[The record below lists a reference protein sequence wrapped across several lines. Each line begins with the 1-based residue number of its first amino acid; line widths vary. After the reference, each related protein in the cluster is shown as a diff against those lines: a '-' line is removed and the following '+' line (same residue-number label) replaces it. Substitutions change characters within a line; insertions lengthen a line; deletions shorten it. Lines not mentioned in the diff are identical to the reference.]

1 MDHTADSNYEAWRIM
16 AEDHGVTKLFEY
28 YVILA
33 DTTPAAD
40 IRFNKARSVAVH
52 LKSSPLLSLHL
63 KKSSATDGLWIG
75 YSRTNLGHDLH
86 LRELSTP
93 FQKRPVTQGN
103 NSWFFGYFKTT
114 ADLDHLFRETFGSV
128 AAPGVSRSKPHIV
141 HVPEANHAPVSSS
154 VPVIETAQSLASVSI
169 DDMFAL
175 AAQQGIAPRKWGSY
189 QLQTYN
195 GFTHEQRVHKWQALH
210 LAIQMGLEQPAHL
223 SPCSICG
230 KTGGPDTIA
239 YHSEDYSSL
248 TGHHPLCKG
257 CHTRIHNRF
266 TNPQRWR
273 DYISPYCTGSK
284 WFEAI

>member
-40 IRFNKARSVAVH
+40 IRFNKAMSVAVN

-93 FQKRPVTQGN
+93 FQKRSVTQGN

-114 ADLDHLFRETFGSV
+114 ADLDHLFRETFGP
-128 AAPGVSRSKPHIV
+128 AAIPGCSSSTPAIERSQ
-141 HVPEANHAPVSSS
+141 EASPAPACSTAPV
-154 VPVIETAQSLASVSI
+154 VVHAESLDGVSI

-230 KTGGPDTIA
+230 KTGGPDNIA
-239 YHSEDYSSL
+239 YHSEDYGSL

-273 DYISPYCTGSK
+273 DYIAPYCTGSK
-284 WFEAI
+284 WFENI